1 MAFLNNGRFDFRP
14 KSREHRNENQRKPLR
29 SPDAINV
36 LVGPKP
42 PILQEGEQINEND
55 RANAA
60 QGFQPGRCPGMRFK
74 PLQGRRQRTSDPCDP
89 VHKRQ
94 FSDAVVR

>member
-1 MAFLNNGRFDFRP
+1 MALLNNGRLELRP
-14 KSREHRNENQRKPLR
+14 KSDEHRNENQRKPLR
-29 SPDAINV
+29 SPDAISV
-36 LVGPKP
+36 LVGPKA
-42 PILQEGEQINEND
+42 PILQEGEQINKND
-55 RANAA
+55 GGNTAN
-60 QGFQPGRCPGMRFK
+60 GFQPTRCPGMRFK